1 MTIQST
7 LSRREALK
15 LIAATSSLAF
25 TAPVF
30 ASSRS
35 RSAGA
40 LLPWSDLP
48 TPVKGFKVIAD
59 LSTGGN
65 TILATRKDHAILIDT
80 KFASY
85 GLALLQD
92 ARTLNNDS
100 THLTTINTHH
110 HGDHTGGNAFLLP
123 HAKHSYA
130 QHNAVPR
137 IQSQLDQAKS
147 EAESGPEKFANA
159 GASEELIAFAQQAAD
174 SINQITKQ
182 AVTPKHTFEDSTE
195 VEHPTTPVSLHHFGA
210 GHTDNDLIVHFENN
224 NIIHTGDLIF
234 AGLHPFFFPAHGA
247 TALGWINSLQ
257 AVYKRTDKH
266 TQIIPGHGQPGD
278 RSLITNQI
286 NYLEQLVEQVQ
297 KQIDAGTPKET
308 VAEMHWDFM
317 DGLGFEQIKSRAINA
332 VYDELSQ

>member
-1 MTIQST
+1 MTIQSA
-7 LSRREALK
+7 LNRRDALK

-25 TAPVF
+25 TAPAL
-30 ASSRS
+30 ASFRS

-65 TILATRKDHAILIDT
+65 TLLATHKDHAILIDT

-85 GLALLQD
+85 GPALLQD

-100 THLTTINTHH
+100 AHLTTINTHH

-123 HAKHSYA
+123 NAKHSYA

-159 GASEELIAFAQQAAD
+159 GASEELIAFAQQAAH
-174 SINQITKQ
+174 SIDQITKQ
-182 AVTPKHTFEDSTE
+182 AVTPKHTFADSTE

-278 RSLITNQI
+278 RTLITNQI
-286 NYLEQLVEQVQ
+286 SYLEQLVEQVQ
-297 KQIDAGTPKET
+297 KQIDAGTPKEAI
-308 VAEMHWDFM
+308 AEMHWDFM